1 MMIDALSVARFSL
14 KDFWE
19 ELMLLV
25 LLNVVWS
32 LAALLPIIPVFVLK
46 GVNPILVLALS
57 LILFLP
63 LPIVTGALAF
73 VTNQISRGKAVGWE
87 TFAAGLRR
95 YWAKSL
101 VVALINLVV
110 FVLLIANLRFYG
122 TVLEGVWTSI
132 AVSVWLVVGLYWLLV
147 QVFWFPMILELESE
161 QVFVALRNALA
172 MVVITPGFSLTL
184 GVIIVVLA
192 VLCIAL
198 TIPVVLIMAA
208 LLLLVAN
215 HATRSR
221 LAYAQKK
228 PYEPGINQ
236 D

>member
-1 MMIDALSVARFSL
+1 MIDALRVVRFSL
-14 KDFWE
+14 RDLWE
-19 ELMLLV
+19 ELLLLV
-25 LLNVVWS
+25 LLNIVWS
-32 LAALLPIIPVFVLK
+32 LAALLPVIPLLVLK
-46 GVNPILVLALS
+46 AVNLILVVALC
-57 LILFLP
+57 LLLFLP

-73 VTNQISRGKAVGWE
+73 VANQISRGKAVGWE

-110 FVLLIANLRFYG
+110 FVLLLANVWFYG
-122 TVLEGVWTSI
+122 SVLQGIWTNV

-161 QVFVALRNALA
+161 QVLVALRNALA
-172 MVVITPGFSLTL
+172 MVVITPGFSLVL
-184 GVIIVVLA
+184 GVLIAALA

-198 TIPVVLIMAA
+198 TLPVVLFMAA

-228 PYEPGINQ
+228 PYEPGL
-236 D
+236 DRD

>member
-1 MMIDALSVARFSL
+1 MIDALRVARFSL
-14 KDFWE
+14 KDCWE
-19 ELMLLV
+19 EIMLLV
-25 LLNVVWS
+25 LLNILWS
-32 LAALLPIIPVFVLK
+32 LAALLPTIPLFVLQA
-46 GVNPILVLALS
+46 VNLILALAFS

-63 LPIVTGALAF
+63 LPIISGALAF

-87 TFAAGLRR
+87 TFTFGLRR

-101 VVALINLVV
+101 VVAAINLVV
-110 FVLLIANLRFYG
+110 FLLLVANLWFYG
-122 TVLEGVWTSI
+122 SVLQGIWTDI
-132 AVSVWLVVGLYWLLV
+132 AVSVWLVAGLYWLLV

-184 GVIIVVLA
+184 GVIILVLA
-192 VLCIAL
+192 LLCIAL
-198 TIPVVLIMAA
+198 TVPFVLFMAA

-228 PYEPGINQ
+228 PYEPRTSQN
-236 D
+236 